1 MYWRI
6 STWQNPC
13 PLTTTGA
20 ASALFYLF
28 AQEFLDLDA
37 RDHGDGVPGTLF
49 GTNGTASADIPVDN
63 DHLMCTVTGI
73 IGIINL
79 IDTIDGT
86 KVHTPF
92 APRAP
97 VDINPGFW
105 ARSTRALRSLRH
117 KSPPLV
123 EPPAHW
129 AYFNALATCLQVY
142 TNEACPKACFG
153 IERHMVA
160 LTPLS

>member
-1 MYWRI
+1 M
-6 STWQNPC
+6 
-13 PLTTTGA
+13 TGA
-20 ASALFYLF
+20 ANALFYLF
-28 AQEFLDLDA
+28 TQEFLDLDA
-37 RDHGDGVPGTLF
+37 RDHGDGVPGALL

-63 DHLMCTVTGI
+63 DHLMRAVTGI
-73 IGIINL
+73 IGIIDL

-105 ARSTRALRSLRH
+105 PRSTRALRSLRH

-123 EPPAHW
+123 ETP
-129 AYFNALATCLQVY
+129 CLVGL
-142 TNEACPKACFG
+142 F
-153 IERHMVA
+153 
-160 LTPLS
+160 